1 MLSQHVTC
9 TIAAV
14 QLFLDFQKA
23 EEEDDRIKDK
33 LPANSFLGVIRH
45 SKSLQHLL
53 KLSQNQCGDQ
63 IFLYSVLYTSGVT
76 SVNGQIGSHF
86 VQTSTC
92 VQDPSRFKVFQSN
105 AAKLAGQQPGAR
117 LLYLEYTCCI
127 CMCPSKDMSEP
138 KAWEASASSLP

>member
-1 MLSQHVTC
+1 MLSQHVTY

-53 KLSQNQCGDQ
+53 KLSQN
-63 IFLYSVLYTSGVT
+63 
-76 SVNGQIGSHF
+76 
-86 VQTSTC
+86 
-92 VQDPSRFKVFQSN
+92 
-105 AAKLAGQQPGAR
+105 
-117 LLYLEYTCCI
+117 
-127 CMCPSKDMSEP
+127 
-138 KAWEASASSLP
+138 